1 MWELIFEEPMG
12 YVLFVLT
19 SLVIFLI
26 IHKESE

>member
-1 MWELIFEEPMG
+1 MWELIFGEPIG

-26 IHKESE
+26 IHKEE

>member
-1 MWELIFEEPMG
+1 MTMFEEPIG

-26 IHKESE
+26 IHKDDEE

>member
-1 MWELIFEEPMG
+1 MWELIFEEPIG

-26 IHKESE
+26 IHNDKE